1 MFNKKDENETRGKR
15 SACQRF
21 IAKKG
26 KLKKINNNY
35 SERLARGREYLR
47 AKRREHQWKP
57 RITMVPGFCCFL
69 VIKVG

>member
-26 KLKKINNNY
+26 KLTKINNNY

-47 AKRREHQWKP
+47 AKRP
-57 RITMVPGFCCFL
+57 RASVEA
-69 VIKVG
+69 